1 MTRRTRLAALACL
14 CATAICG
21 AAPTAFFAM
30 DTGTR
35 DAAHQTAEAQVA
47 MVRELGFDG
56 IGPSY
61 TSPQALR
68 EMLAAVDQQHSKLF
82 ALYVRLDL
90 DAAAPVSPEIR
101 DAINQ
106 LRGRDAIL
114 WLWVTSAT
122 RKPSDPAGD
131 APAVPVL
138 REAADL
144 ARAAGVRIALYPHTG
159 MWVERVEDAVR
170 LARQVDRKNLG
181 VTFNLCHWLMVDG
194 TDLDASLKNALPYL
208 FVVTL
213 NGADTGGKDWGKLIQ
228 PLDSGTFDVSR
239 LLAKL
244 KDLGFAGPVGLQHFG
259 IQGDA
264 RANLQRSMSA
274 WQLLQATPL
283 MPAGKALDAWE
294 AAAGWSEV
302 GGVRSDPQKPGGL
315 LTDPGAGVVVSQG
328 AGQYLL
334 TKERFGDAE
343 VHVEFLIPQHSNSG
357 VYFLGSHELQ
367 IYDSFG
373 VATDQYP
380 GIECG
385 GIYPEWIGD
394 ANVRGHSP
402 LVNASKPPGEWQ
414 SFDVIY
420 RAPRFDAAGHKT
432 RNARFDK
439 VIHNGRLVQEN
450 VEVLG
455 PTRVGLPE
463 QARGP
468 LRLQGDHGPVAFRNL
483 RVRPLVPRQND

>member
-1 MTRRTRLAALACL
+1 MTRSTRLAVFISL
-14 CATAICG
+14 CATAICA
-21 AAPTAFFAM
+21 AAPPAFFAM

-35 DAAHQTAEAQVA
+35 DAAHQSAEAQVA
-47 MVRELGFDG
+47 MARELGFDG

-68 EMLAAVDQQHSKLF
+68 DMLAAVDQQHSKLF

-90 DAAAPVSPEIR
+90 DSATPVSPEIR
-101 DAINQ
+101 DSINQ
-106 LRGRDAIL
+106 LRDRNAIV

-122 RKPSDPAGD
+122 HKPSDPAGD
-131 APAVPVL
+131 AAAVATL
-138 REAADL
+138 REVAGL
-144 ARAAGVRIALYPHTG
+144 AQTAGVRIALYPHTG
-159 MWVERVEDAVR
+159 IWLERVEDAVR
-170 LARQVDRKNLG
+170 LARQVDCKNLG

-194 TDLDASLKNALPYL
+194 KDLDASLKNALPHL
-208 FVVTL
+208 FVVTI

-228 PLDSGTFDVSR
+228 PLDSGSFEVSR

-244 KDLGFAGPVGLQHFG
+244 KELEFKGPVGLQHFG

-264 RANLQRSMSA
+264 RANLQRSLNA
-274 WQLLQATPL
+274 WLRLQATPL
-283 MPAGKALDAWE
+283 MPPGKALDAWE
-294 AAAGWSEV
+294 AATGWSEV
-302 GGVRSDPQKPGGL
+302 ESVRPDPLKPGSF
-315 LTDPGAGVVVSQG
+315 LTEPGAGVVVSQG

-334 TKERFGDAE
+334 TKERFGDVE

-357 VYFLGSHELQ
+357 AYFLGSHELQ

-385 GIYPEWIGD
+385 GIYPEWISN

-414 SFDVIY
+414 SFDVTY
-420 RAPRFDAAGHKT
+420 RAPRFDATGHKT

-439 VIHNGRLVQEN
+439 VIHNGKTVQEN
-450 VEVLG
+450 NELLG

-483 RVRPLVPRQND
+483 RVRPL